1 VFLLKNAFMHNSMA
15 CMKIEGHVKVRGC
28 FGLTHNS
35 MACMKIEGHVK
46 VAKVNE
52 FMFFCKVCC
61 DPLRGPTAIRVF
73 KSSFGLEPLLNE
85 IK

>member
-1 VFLLKNAFMHNSMA
+1 MHNSMA

-28 FGLTHNS
+28 FGLTHNY

-61 DPLRGPTAIRVF
+61 DPLRGLEDRLWLYTAIHVF